1 MTVKKTSDTVK
12 TDGEVWKLPPRIKV
26 LEAMGAIADRRIVV
40 GNNDAVCKSSMG
52 DRTYH
57 LKYRKKNGR
66 VYVSSDDNGSRF
78 KGYLG
83 YPSIALLMVKGDLP
97 LNKELSELLKGIK
110 WKELNERFKN
120 YYKVEYV
127 VKKIVERRSNGKV
140 TSKDVDNI
148 IEEVI
153 ERVKR
158 IRPLKLTE

>member
-12 TDGEVWKLPPRIKV
+12 TDGDVWKLPPRIKV

-83 YPSIALLMVKGDLP
+83 YPSIALLMGQGRPSV
-97 LNKELSELLKGIK
+97 EQRVIRTV
-110 WKELNERFKN
+110 ER
-120 YYKVEYV
+120 YKVEG
-127 VKKIVERRSNGKV
+127 VERTIQKLLQG
-140 TSKDVDNI
+140 
-148 IEEVI
+148 
-153 ERVKR
+153 R
-158 IRPLKLTE
+158 IRGQKDRGKEK